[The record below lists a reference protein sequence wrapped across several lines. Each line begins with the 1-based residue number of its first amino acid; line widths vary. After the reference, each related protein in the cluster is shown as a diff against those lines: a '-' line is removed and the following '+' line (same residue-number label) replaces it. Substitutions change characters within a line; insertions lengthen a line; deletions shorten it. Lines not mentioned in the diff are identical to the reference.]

1 MSWLLVIAV
10 AAPAAYGV
18 FLAGMFVVMCQPPV
32 RFGRLMRHFP
42 MWAMPLM
49 PFEAMWTRARRGA
62 TRVGELAPDFTL
74 RTIDRR
80 TEVTLSAHRGRR
92 PVVLIFGSYT

>member
-1 MSWLLVIAV
+1 MAMLAWTLIAGLCV
-10 AAPAAYGV
+10 YGLCLTV
-18 FLAGMFVVMCQPPV
+18 MFAVMCQPPV

-49 PFEAMWTRARRGA
+49 PFEPMWTVARRGR
-62 TRVGELAPDFTL
+62 TRVGDLAPDFRL
-74 RTIDRR
+74 RTIDRQ
-80 TEVTLSAHRGRR
+80 TEVTLSSHRGRR

>member
-49 PFEAMWTRARRGA
+49 PFETMWTIARRGT
-62 TRVGELAPDFTL
+62 TRVGGLAPDFTL
-74 RTIDRR
+74 RTIDRQ
-80 TEVTLSAHRGRR
+80 TQVTLSAHRGR